1 MILCWRRL
9 SVRQLLLRIRARNVL
24 GPANYIFFVHGK
36 MELPEANTQYD
47 KENLIDMIAEAR
59 KNHINVDLFDMT
71 VEEIFDEYMDLFRGV
86 NSKGTSRYESK
97 IWAPAREEV
106 TEIFT
111 NFLGDLEFK
120 KHESYYEEKKRILEK
135 LKEIFESNHGSKAD
149 PVAHHPVIKN
159 PVANPRKSTRRTRRT
174 RRARGTR
181 RNRRNRR
188 S

>member
-1 MILCWRRL
+1 
-9 SVRQLLLRIRARNVL
+9 
-24 GPANYIFFVHGK
+24 
-36 MELPEANTQYD
+36 MELSEHIIQHY
-47 KENLIDMIAEAR
+47 KENLIAMIAEAR

-71 VEEIFDEYMDLFRGV
+71 VEQIFDEYMDLFRGV

-97 IWAPAREEV
+97 IWTPAREEV

-111 NFLGDLEFK
+111 NFLGDLELK
-120 KHESYYEEKKRILEK
+120 THESYYEEKKRILEN

>member
-1 MILCWRRL
+1 
-9 SVRQLLLRIRARNVL
+9 
-24 GPANYIFFVHGK
+24 
-36 MELPEANTQYD
+36 MELSEANTQRD
-47 KENLIDMIAEAR
+47 KVNLIAMIAEAR
-59 KNHINVDLFDMT
+59 KNHIDVDLFDMT

-120 KHESYYEEKKRILEK
+120 KHESYYEEKKRILEN

-149 PVAHHPVIKN
+149 PVAHPVIIKN
-159 PVANPRKSTRRTRRT
+159 PVAHPLRKTTRRTRRT